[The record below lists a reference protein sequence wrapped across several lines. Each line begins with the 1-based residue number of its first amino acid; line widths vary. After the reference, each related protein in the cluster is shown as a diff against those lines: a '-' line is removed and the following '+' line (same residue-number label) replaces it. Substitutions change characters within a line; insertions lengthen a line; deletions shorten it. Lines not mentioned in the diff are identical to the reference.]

1 MRWLRDREAKK
12 SKASFPELFFD
23 LVFVFGLI
31 QLSHTLAEDF
41 TSTAVGEA
49 LLLILAIWWL
59 WINTTWVTNLLNT
72 DSEPVRYL
80 LFALMFAAILMAI
93 ALPEAFGDHALPFA
107 AIYALMQVGR
117 SLFAWVAFGS
127 HDPKSASTFGRITFW
142 ACIAGTLWVAGAF
155 ASTEWRLAV
164 WGLALA
170 IEYGVPLLRFPF
182 PGLGRADKETLNLN
196 GEHLA
201 ERCALFVII
210 CLGETILTTGRN
222 AVEHMGPDL
231 TFLVFCGAFLSTVAM
246 WWIYFHRGQEEAAEK
261 AEETNE
267 PEAVAHSLFTYG
279 HLPIVAGIIL
289 TAVGEDF
296 ALSHPEEQ
304 GDWKSACAIIGGP
317 VLFVR
322 EHLAEAR
329 SRSAVSLFSPCWSR
343 WPLGN
348 QYRCTAGAAL
358 SSEYRSNG
366 SIALRRHIRIC
377 RASPAAVTSARAI
390 ASCLTACDLL
400 VIAIWNRLLP
410 FVRLGPSYG
419 SARHNGD

>member
-1 MRWLRDREAKK
+1 MSDRKQKVHWLRDRDAKK
-12 SKASFPELFFD
+12 SRASFPELFFD

-49 LLLILAIWWL
+49 LMLILAIWWL

-72 DSEPVRYL
+72 DSVPVRHL
-80 LFALMFAAILMAI
+80 LFVLMFAGILMAI
-93 ALPEAFGDHALPFA
+93 ALPQAFGEHALPFA
-107 AIYALMQVGR
+107 AIYAGMQIGR
-117 SLFAWVAFGS
+117 SLFAWFAFRS
-127 HDPKSASTFGRITFW
+127 DDPKSASTFGRITLW
-142 ACIAGTLWVAGAF
+142 ACIAGAFWVVGAF
-155 ASTEWRLAV
+155 ASMEWRLV
-164 WGLALA
+164 IWGIALV

-182 PGLGRADKETLNLN
+182 PGLGSTEKETLNLS

-231 TFLVFCGAFLSTVAM
+231 TFLVFCGAFLGTVAM

-261 AEETNE
+261 AEETTE

-296 ALSHPEEQ
+296 ALSHPEDQ
-304 GDWKSACAIIGGP
+304 ADLKSAFAMLGGP
-317 VLFVR
+317 ALFLCGNIWLKLAAAER
-322 EHLAEAR
+322 FPFSHLLGL
-329 SRSAVSLFSPCWSR
+329 SGLLAV
-343 WPLGN
+343 
-348 QYRCTAGAAL
+348 
-358 SSEYRSNG
+358 G
-366 SIALRRHIRIC
+366 SIAL
-377 RASPAAVTSARAI
+377 
-390 ASCLTACDLL
+390 
-400 VIAIWNRLLP
+400 LLP
-410 FVRLGPSYG
+410 LYLLNIAAAAALLCAAIFEYAALRRPSAH
-419 SARHNGD
+419 SP

>member
-1 MRWLRDREAKK
+1 MSKKKQPMRWLRDREAKK

-142 ACIAGTLWVAGAF
+142 ACISGTLWVAGAF

-261 AEETNE
+261 VEETNE

-317 VLFVR
+317 VLFLCGNIWLKLAAAQR
-322 EHLAEAR
+322 FPFSHLAGLAGLLAI
-329 SRSAVSLFSPCWSR
+329 SIVALLV
-343 WPLGN
+343 PLYLLN
-348 QYRCTAGAAL
+348 IAATAAL
-358 SSEYRSNG
+358 LCAAIFEY
-366 SIALRRHIRIC
+366 AARRRPQSHRPE
-377 RASPAAVTSARAI
+377 R
-390 ASCLTACDLL
+390 
-400 VIAIWNRLLP
+400 
-410 FVRLGPSYG
+410 
-419 SARHNGD
+419 